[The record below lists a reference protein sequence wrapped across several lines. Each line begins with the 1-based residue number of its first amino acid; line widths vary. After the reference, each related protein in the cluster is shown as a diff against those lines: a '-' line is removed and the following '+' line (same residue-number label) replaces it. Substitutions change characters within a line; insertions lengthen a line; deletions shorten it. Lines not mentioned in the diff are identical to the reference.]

1 MWNWKQLIIHLP
13 KYSENLSM
21 TFLEIKSFRFQL
33 FGAGLEKKSCDSMK
47 NIIHEYGMQVLHTS
61 VEVDIF
67 QRNFRKNSKRNR
79 STNAPIKLYVKS
91 LYTHVS
97 TKTKKKNSERHLM
110 INWHMHEWHKKTY
123 IIVNDLHTEHVKKF
137 STLFVIFLYIFLS
150 CSCWDFVSL
159 LWTFFYTLQQSKK
172 SLKVYVSSL
181 AVLWEWIGLESM
193 HASLLRASRKKAI
206 WCNQQRKIRF
216 AWANNWN

>member
-1 MWNWKQLIIHLP
+1 
-13 KYSENLSM
+13 
-21 TFLEIKSFRFQL
+21 
-33 FGAGLEKKSCDSMK
+33 
-47 NIIHEYGMQVLHTS
+47 MQVLHTS

-97 TKTKKKNSERHLM
+97 TKTKKKFRETLDDQLTYARMTQKNLHHRERLAYGACQE
-110 INWHMHEWHKKTY
+110 ILNAFC
-123 IIVNDLHTEHVKKF
+123 D
-137 STLFVIFLYIFLS
+137 FLYIFLS

-181 AVLWEWIGLESM
+181 AVL
-193 HASLLRASRKKAI
+193 
-206 WCNQQRKIRF
+206 
-216 AWANNWN
+216 